1 MGQILVN
8 NIAIEVIKK
17 DIKNLHLTVLP
28 PDGRVCVSA
37 PKKMA
42 DETIRLFIISK
53 LSWIDKH
60 RQKYEN
66 REIQTERE
74 FVSGECHYFLGR
86 RCLLNVI
93 YIEKGRQ
100 EIKIRNKTF
109 IDMTVREGATRE
121 QREGMLKEWYRTQLK
136 QLIPALIHKWEPII
150 GVKVKDWGVK
160 HMKTRWGTC
169 NTTVRRIWLNLDLAQ
184 KSPACLE
191 YIVVHEMVHLLER
204 YHNDRF
210 KEYMDRFLPNW
221 SSIKDELNGMEFE

>member
-17 DIKNLHLTVLP
+17 DIKNLRLTVLP
-28 PDGRVCVSA
+28 PNGKVRVSA

-42 DETIRLFIISK
+42 DETIRLFIVSK
-53 LSWIDKH
+53 LSWINKH
-60 RQKYEN
+60 KQKYEN
-66 REIQTERE
+66 REIQTGKE
-74 FVSGECHYFLGR
+74 FISGEVHYFLGR

-93 YIEKGRQ
+93 YIGKGRQ
-100 EIKIRNKTF
+100 EVEIRNKTF
-109 IDMTVREGATRE
+109 IDMKVREGATRE
-121 QREGMLKEWYRTQLK
+121 QREGMMKEWYRTQLK
-136 QLIPALIHKWEPII
+136 QLIPALIYKWEPII

-160 HMKTRWGTC
+160 LMKTRWGTC
-169 NTTVRRIWLNLDLAQ
+169 NTTARRIWVNLDLAQ

-204 YHNDRF
+204 HHNDRF